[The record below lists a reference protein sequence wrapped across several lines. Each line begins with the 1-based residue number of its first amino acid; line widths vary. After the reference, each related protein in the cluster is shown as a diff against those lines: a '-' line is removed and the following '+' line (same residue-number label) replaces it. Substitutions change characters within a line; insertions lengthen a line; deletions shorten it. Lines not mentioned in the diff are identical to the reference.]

1 MTTAS
6 KAFAPAAISGGSFDP
21 LAGVVGF
28 FKRLSA
34 ARRCAAAIAV
44 DRRPAK
50 QDLKELGLELFD
62 FRNLPH

>member
-1 MTTAS
+1 MTAAS
-6 KAFAPAAISGGSFDP
+6 KAIAPTALSGGSFDP
-21 LAGVVGF
+21 LAGIVGF
-28 FKRLSA
+28 FARLRA
-34 ARRCAAAIAV
+34 ARRCAASIAV